1 MILLW
6 IFLNLLFHICIYAH
20 TTHTTQTIDFD
31 HISLEDGLSQNNV
44 YWILQD
50 YKGFM
55 WFGTEDGLNMYDGYR
70 FKVFKPDPDNPH
82 SISDGYIFSI
92 FEDGSHTL
100 WIGTGSGGLNRF
112 DRETGRFKH
121 YLHQADNPN
130 SLSYNCVTS
139 IRECSKLPGKL
150 WLGTRGGGLNKF
162 DIKTET
168 FTHYHY
174 IRDDPHGLGHD
185 KIYQIYEDRSGT
197 LWIATEGGGLNQF
210 DCQNEQF
217 TRYQHNPNNPNSLSD
232 DFVYT
237 IFEDRKGRLWIGTD
251 KGLDRLDRSKNQFF
265 HYRHNP
271 NDPGSLSQNRVRS
284 ILEDHTGTLWVGTLT
299 GGLNRWIE
307 ETGKFVHYA
316 SDPLN
321 LGGLSDCDVYCIYE
335 DRFHVLW
342 IGTEGGGADKLDLEK
357 KPFGHYRLNP
367 LNPSSLSHND
377 IWAICESRENPGIV
391 WIGTKGGGLNKFD
404 QEKGTF
410 VHYRHQ
416 PDNLHGLSSNS
427 IFAIC
432 EDQSGMLWIGTDGSG
447 LNRMDVEKETFT
459 RYNYNPDDPNGINS
473 DDVWA
478 VHVDRSGIL
487 WVGTLYGGL
496 NRFSGETG
504 KFTSFK
510 HNPDDPETICSNDIW
525 VIYEDRS
532 GVLWIGT
539 DKGLNKFNRETWI
552 FTRYIHQE
560 DNPKSL
566 NNDRVLCIYQD
577 SFGVY
582 WIGTLGG
589 GLDKFDPVQET
600 FTHFTEKNGL
610 PNNVVYGILEEEPP
624 PSHSNTDYHLWF
636 STNAGLVR
644 FNPRTG
650 EFKSYNKK
658 DGLQG
663 NEFNAGAYH
672 KNKDG
677 EMFFGG
683 INGFNYFHPSSI
695 KDNPHIP
702 SVRITGF
709 QVFDK
714 TVEPG
719 KKINGRVILKKTI
732 SEATEVTLSH
742 SDEVISFEFAALH
755 YAAPE
760 ENRYAYRM
768 EGIEEKWNYV
778 KDRRF
783 ATYTHLPPG
792 DYTFRVK
799 ASNNDGVWNED
810 GASLKITIVPPFW
823 KTLWFYLICILVLL
837 FSGLGIHWFRVRG
850 LKREER
856 KLTQL
861 VKERTHELEKTTETV
876 QTINTEL
883 KEAKEKAEKERQ
895 AAEVANRCKSE
906 FLTRMSHEIRTP
918 MNSIIGFADLTM
930 DTPLS
935 IEQVDFIRAI
945 KQSGEEL
952 MDIIN
957 EILDLSRIEAGR
969 LSLESETFDPEAM
982 AFNVCELIIP
992 RTGNK
997 PIEIFCR
1004 VDENLWANVKGDS
1017 TRFRQVL
1024 INLMENAV
1032 KFTREGEVELT
1043 IHVEKEE
1050 NNRIKLHTTVRD
1062 TGIGIPKDKQEL
1074 IFEAFQQVDT
1084 TDTREFTGT
1093 GLGLSI
1099 CKQIAV
1105 LMGGD
1110 IRVES
1115 EPGKGST
1122 FHFTAW
1128 MEKVGEESIKKRLL
1142 SYADGVIA
1150 GKRVLIIDENLNN
1163 LRLLEALLTTFGIHV
1178 TAVSKADEVMAA
1190 IRAAYEGNEPFDLCI
1205 LNLNMHGMNGY
1216 ELAKQIR
1223 HYSRHNEV
1231 SPIPITAVSSAIER
1245 RSGGGSTVDF
1255 EGFLSKP
1262 IRRDALLGVIKRLL
1276 GEEKIK
1282 KDEDKGGREPD
1293 LAQQPA
1299 VEKDHSSVCILMA
1312 EDNKLNRKLARFL
1325 LTGAGYRVDIVT
1337 TGMEVL
1343 EKFFSNPEGY
1353 DLILMD
1359 IQMPEMD
1366 GKEAA
1371 RLIREKG
1378 FTEVPII
1385 ALTAASMKGD
1395 REKCMEAGMNDYISK
1410 PIKKETI
1417 FEVIKKWLPENKRG
1431 NI

>member
-1 MILLW
+1 MMLLW
-6 IFLNLLFHICIYAH
+6 IFLNPLFHVCIYAH
-20 TTHTTQTIDFD
+20 TTQNIDFD

-55 WFGTEDGLNMYDGYR
+55 WFGTEDGLNMYDGYK

-92 FEDGSHTL
+92 FEDSSLTL

-121 YLHQADNPN
+121 YLHQVDNPN

-139 IRECSKLPGKL
+139 IRECSKHPGKL

-168 FTHYHY
+168 FTHYRY

-210 DCQNEQF
+210 DCQKEQF

-251 KGLDRLDRSKNQFF
+251 RGLDRFDRLKNQFI

-271 NDPGSLSQNRVRS
+271 NDPGSLSQDRVRF
-284 ILEDHTGTLWVGTLT
+284 ILEDHNGMLWVGTLT

-307 ETGKFVHYA
+307 ETGKFVHYT
-316 SDPLN
+316 SDPMN

-342 IGTEGGGADKLDLEK
+342 IGTEGGGTNKLDLEK
-357 KPFGHYRLNP
+357 KPFGHYRVNP

-377 IWAICESRENPGIV
+377 IWDICESHENPGIV
-391 WIGTKGGGLNKFD
+391 WIATKGGGLNKFD
-404 QEKGTF
+404 RKKGTF
-410 VHYRHQ
+410 VHYHHQ
-416 PDNLHGLSSNS
+416 PDKPYSLSSDS
-427 IFAIC
+427 IYTIC
-432 EDQSGMLWIGTDGSG
+432 EDQAGMLWIGTDGSG

-459 RYNYNPDDPNGINS
+459 RYTYNPDDPNGINS

-504 KFTSFK
+504 KFTSFR

-525 VIYEDRS
+525 AIYEDRS

-539 DKGLNKFNRETWI
+539 DKGLNKFNRETRT

-560 DNPKSL
+560 DEPNSL
-566 NNDRVLCIYQD
+566 NNNRVLCIYQD
-577 SFGVY
+577 SSGVY

-589 GLDKFDPVQET
+589 GLDKFDPIQET
-600 FTHFTEKNGL
+600 FTHYTEKNGL
-610 PNNVVYGILEEEPP
+610 PNNVVNGILEED
-624 PSHSNTDYHLWF
+624 PSPSSGSTDYHLWF

-650 EFKSYNKK
+650 EFNNYNKK

-719 KKINGRVILKKTI
+719 KKINGRMILKKTI
-732 SEATEVTLSH
+732 SETTEVTLSY

-755 YAAPE
+755 YAEPE

-799 ASNNDGVWNED
+799 ASNNDGVWNEE
-810 GASLKITIVPPFW
+810 GTALRITIVPPFW
-823 KTLWFYLICILVLL
+823 KTMWFYLLCILALL
-837 FSGLGIHWFRVRG
+837 FSGLGIHRFRVRG
-850 LKREER
+850 LKRQER

-876 QTINTEL
+876 QTINIEL

-895 AAEVANRCKSE
+895 AAEVANCCKSE

-918 MNSIIGFADLTM
+918 MNSIIGFADLTL

-935 IEQVDFIRAI
+935 IEQVDFIKAI

-992 RTGNK
+992 RIGNK

-1004 VDENLWANVKGDS
+1004 IDENLSANVKGDA

-1084 TDTREFTGT
+1084 TDTREFSGT

-1099 CKQIAV
+1099 CKQIAL

-1128 MEKVGEESIKKRLL
+1128 MEKTGEESVKKRLL

-1163 LRLLEALLTTFGIHV
+1163 LRLLEALLTTLGIHV
-1178 TAVSKADEVMAA
+1178 AAVSKADEVMAT
-1190 IRAAYEGNEPFDLCI
+1190 IRAAYEGNEPFDFCI

-1223 HYSRHNEV
+1223 HYSRQNKV
-1231 SPIPITAVSSAIER
+1231 SPIPITAVSSATER
-1245 RSGGGSTVDF
+1245 RSGSGLKIDF
-1255 EGFLSKP
+1255 DGFLSKP
-1262 IRRDALLGVIKRLL
+1262 IRRDALLGILNRLL
-1276 GEEKIK
+1276 GEEKIE

-1293 LAQQPA
+1293 LAQQPT
-1299 VEKDHSSVCILMA
+1299 VEKEHSSVRILMA
-1312 EDNKLNRKLARFL
+1312 EDNKLNRKLARLL
-1325 LTGAGYRVDIVT
+1325 LTGAGYLVDIVT
-1337 TGMEVL
+1337 TGKEVL
-1343 EKFFSNPEGY
+1343 EKFFSDPEEY

-1378 FTEVPII
+1378 FTQVPII

-1417 FEVIKKWLPENKRG
+1417 FEVIKKWLPDN
-1431 NI
+1431 